1 MRYHQ
6 NRGQA
11 EGRLPSSPSMILIEQ
26 AAATEEKRSE
36 SRKRE
41 AALKMRGLRDFLSQ
55 AQAAVGLRGEV
66 SVLLASDRTLR
77 TLNRNF
83 RKKDKATDV
92 LSFPVD
98 DFHGDGTGQAGD
110 LAISLDT
117 AQRQADEHGHSL
129 QTEVKILMLHGLL
142 HLAGYDHETD
152 DGQMA
157 RKESSLRK
165 ELDLPTG
172 LIQRSR
178 KIRRKSA
185 KSASAG
191 TKRRSRLR

>member
-1 MRYHQ
+1 
-6 NRGQA
+6 
-11 EGRLPSSPSMILIEQ
+11 MILIEQ

-129 QTEVKILMLHGLL
+129 QIEVKILMLHGLL